1 MISDIRY
8 NTMTKTPRPIVF
20 RGKRK
25 SDGAWVQG
33 YFTWARNEDNFY
45 CPYIADIPDWHEV
58 YPETVGEY
66 VFNDVKGNPVF
77 EGDIVLFKDQIEHA
91 AKVKW
96 IPASARF
103 MLVDSLGVAHGFNDG
118 YVLKVIGNVHETS
131 GMWWQSETIKLHH
144 YKKTG
149 EYAGGEDTRGEH
161 TCQTKS
167 DTDRFREIDERT
179 SESQQDYMIRRTEKS

>member
-8 NTMTKTPRPIVF
+8 NTLMKTPRPIVF

-66 VFNDVKGNPVF
+66 VCQDIKGNPIF
-77 EGDIVLFKDQIEHA
+77 EGDIVLFKAQIECA
-91 AKVKW
+91 VKVKW
-96 IPASARF
+96 VESSAGF
-103 MLVDSLGVAHGFNDG
+103 MLIDVSGAAHGFNDG
-118 YVLKVIGNVHETS
+118 LLLEVIGNIHDTS
-131 GMWWQSETIKLHH
+131 GMWWHSETIKLNH
-144 YKKTG
+144 YKNVSDKINNG
-149 EYAGGEDTRGEH
+149 DAG
-161 TCQTKS
+161 
-167 DTDRFREIDERT
+167 
-179 SESQQDYMIRRTEKS
+179 